1 MFRVVSA
8 VALAIAGCL
17 ISAACAPTSKL
28 AKSLPVG
35 AACTEAAGEAT
46 MGSVAAARY
55 HARRTLAR
63 SLGPARDYLATEG
76 LRRVRVA
83 AADVR
88 CAPYALAPGRGGLTR
103 CVATT
108 RICSK

>member
-1 MFRVVSA
+1 
-8 VALAIAGCL
+8 
-17 ISAACAPTSKL
+17 
-28 AKSLPVG
+28 
-35 AACTEAAGEAT
+35 

-55 HARRTLAR
+55 YARRTLER

-83 AADVR
+83 AADVH
-88 CAPYALAPGRGGLTR
+88 CAPYQLSPGRGGLTR
-103 CVATT
+103 CVATA